1 MSGAD
6 VGAVIGGGVGLVVAV
21 ALIWAVT
28 ALRAAVT
35 SMTATVA
42 GIQATAEEVRSQT
55 VPLLVQMRGIAERT
69 ESELVRMDGL
79 LETAASISST
89 VDSAS
94 HLAYLAFS
102 NPVIKVLAFGSGTGR
117 ALSRLR
123 RSPEKPEK

>member
-21 ALIWAVT
+21 VLIWAVV

-35 SMTATVA
+35 ALTATVA
-42 GIQATAEEVRSQT
+42 SVQASAEEVRSET
-55 VPLLVQMRGIAERT
+55 LPLLVQMRGIAERT
-69 ESELVRMDGL
+69 EAELVRMDGL

-102 NPVIKVLAFGSGTGR
+102 NPVIKVLAFGTGTTR
-117 ALSRLR
+117 ALARFR
-123 RSPEKPEK
+123 RGSGG